1 MIARR
6 FEDLIVWQLAHQL
19 QQEVFAFTAKLP
31 ASKDYKYCDQ
41 IREPSRSASWNTSE
55 GFGRYYPK
63 EFRYFLRIAAAS
75 LHEVKNQLQDG
86 RDHGYL
92 TDEEHVRL
100 RRLAL
105 RAIKANVRLSAYLR
119 HAKAPEPFWREQAPR
134 EPQEHRETRERREPR
149 ESQEPREP

>member
-1 MIARR
+1 MEYVRRVRALLSERVSLFPSNRRSLAAR
-6 FEDLIVWQLAHQL
+6 
-19 QQEVFAFTAKLP
+19 
-31 ASKDYKYCDQ
+31 
-41 IREPSRSASWNTSE
+41 
-55 GFGRYYPK
+55 
-63 EFRYFLRIAAAS
+63 
-75 LHEVKNQLQDG
+75 VKNELQDG

-134 EPQEHRETRERREPR
+134 EPQDTRGTRERREPR
-149 ESQEPREP
+149 ESQEPREPQEPQEPREP